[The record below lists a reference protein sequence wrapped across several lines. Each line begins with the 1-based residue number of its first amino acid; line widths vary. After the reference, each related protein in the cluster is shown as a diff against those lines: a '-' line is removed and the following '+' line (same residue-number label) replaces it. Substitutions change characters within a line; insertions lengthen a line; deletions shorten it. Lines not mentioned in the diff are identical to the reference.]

1 MCGDY
6 DGRMGKLACLN
17 FRGLKEKNNKHSQT
31 VANLPLKIWM
41 PAFFFKCLFNLLDYS
56 KKDTVLLHYQF
67 HFGLEFWVNLHDLV

>member
-31 VANLPLKIWM
+31 VANLPRKTYCVVAVSISFW
-41 PAFFFKCLFNLLDYS
+41 PG
-56 KKDTVLLHYQF
+56 VLGKF
-67 HFGLEFWVNLHDLV
+67 A